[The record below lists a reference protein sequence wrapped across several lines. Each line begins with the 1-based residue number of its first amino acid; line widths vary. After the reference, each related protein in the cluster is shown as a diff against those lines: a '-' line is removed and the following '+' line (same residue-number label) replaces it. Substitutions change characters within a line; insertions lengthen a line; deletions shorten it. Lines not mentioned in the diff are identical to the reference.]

1 MNSISTNKKTNNR
14 DRILKA
20 SVEMFNTSGV
30 VAITTNHIAAHLG
43 ISPGNLYFHFRN
55 KEEIVLELFEQMS
68 EEVYSLWRSRQG
80 LETYGTPRE
89 LIEGSFEVFWKYR
102 FFHREMYHLRRKD
115 PALAKRWRTHIQ
127 KTVRLLTATYNY
139 WVKTGVMKPI
149 DDPGEMRLVADLVLI
164 TSSALL
170 QFYESP
176 ERPADRRSVR
186 IAIDHLLRLLLPY
199 HTDERKKEVLDHL
212 RGNH

>member
-1 MNSISTNKKTNNR
+1 
-14 DRILKA
+14 
-20 SVEMFNTSGV
+20 
-30 VAITTNHIAAHLG
+30 
-43 ISPGNLYFHFRN
+43 
-55 KEEIVLELFEQMS
+55 
-68 EEVYSLWRSRQG
+68 
-80 LETYGTPRE
+80 
-89 LIEGSFEVFWKYR
+89 
-102 FFHREMYHLRRKD
+102 
-115 PALAKRWRTHIQ
+115 
-127 KTVRLLTATYNY
+127 
-139 WVKTGVMKPI
+139 
-149 DDPGEMRLVADLVLI
+149 MRLVADLVLI